1 MAKLMNIL
9 SLKTIVVF
17 CEVASLTGFNLT
29 NPEKA
34 TTHTNHILLTGLL

>member
-1 MAKLMNIL
+1 MAKLVNIL

-17 CEVASLTGFNLT
+17 RVVASLTGFNLT

-34 TTHTNHILLTGLL
+34 TTHTNDVQLTGFL